1 MRNNKPMH
9 QMTQLWILAGVIA
22 GTFAVLPAARS
33 EVDLGEPPPAPA
45 DLSGLPRPTGIYSV
59 TGGFTVDANSREQ
72 VRSFYKAVYLA
83 SEGVPMETTSDVANC
98 TPGTNSLTYRE
109 AVLRRINWFRAMA
122 GMPATV
128 TFDAPAN
135 ARAQQAAVVMS
146 RNNALSHYPDG
157 SWLCYT
163 ADAADAASHSNLAL
177 GNAGPDAITA
187 YIWDFG
193 ANNTAVG
200 HRRWLLY
207 PQTQIMGTGDVPATN
222 GFGAANATW
231 VFDGNYGGV
240 RPATRTPFVAWP
252 PAGYL
257 PYQLAY
263 PQWSF
268 ALTNANLSGATV
280 SMKSNGVNVA
290 VSVQPYATGIGEN
303 SVVWVPME
311 LDYASSSA
319 KMPFNG
325 TDTTYWVMV
334 TNIHYG
340 AVTTGFTYTVTL
352 FDPQVPGSDYA
363 PPTISG
369 PAAPI
374 VGQGNTYSFTSVP
387 WADGYE
393 WRVSQAAPYDFTDG
407 AETGLGNFT
416 VHTTPGYAVQDS
428 SVKAAGA
435 YSFHLAHPS
444 PAKDQLLTL
453 NQSFVPQAGATLT
466 VKSRLGAAT
475 SDQVAI
481 IQISDDR
488 GLSWQDLYTQPGTGQ
503 PGETSFITRS
513 FGLGAFAGQEVRLRF
528 NYAFSFGNYYPGASA
543 GVGWYLDDI
552 TISGA
557 EVRTVLSTNLI
568 VAGTNFTFT
577 PPQPGAFLLDVRA
590 YLFQEFP
597 LAWGPACPVAATT
610 APPLTVTMQTP
621 VLVGNQVRLDFLTS
635 RAASFQ
641 LVQADVPTGPWTT
654 NFAAVLT
661 TNIPGAAY
669 RFHAPVEAAARFYR
683 VQSP

>member
-1 MRNNKPMH
+1 MKNL
-9 QMTQLWILAGVIA
+9 TTVWILTGIVTLSF
-22 GTFAVLPAARS
+22 GTIPEARS
-33 EVDLGEPPPAPA
+33 QAADLGEPPAAPT

-72 VRSFYKAVYLA
+72 VRSFYNAVYLV
-83 SEGVPMETTSDVANC
+83 SEGVSMATSSDVASC
-98 TPGTNSLTYRE
+98 TPGTNSLAYRE

-122 GMPATV
+122 GLPASV
-128 TFDAPAN
+128 TFDATAN

-146 RNNALSHYPDG
+146 RNGALSHFPDNT
-157 SWLCYT
+157 WLCYT
-163 ADAADAASHSNLAL
+163 GDAANAASNSNLAI
-177 GNAGPDAITA
+177 GNAGADAITA

-207 PQTQIMGTGDVPATN
+207 PQTQIMGTGDVPSTN

-231 VFDGNYGGV
+231 VFDGNYGGQ

-268 ALTNANLSGATV
+268 ALTNANLSGANVT
-280 SMKSNGVNVA
+280 MRSNGVNVA

-303 SVVWVPME
+303 SVVWVPMG
-311 LDYASSSA
+311 LNYTSTST

-325 TDTTYWVMV
+325 ADTTYSVTV
-334 TNIHYG
+334 TNIQYG
-340 AVTTGFTYTVTL
+340 SVITGFTYTVTL
-352 FDPQVPGSDYA
+352 FDPQVPGNDYA

-387 WADGYE
+387 GADGYE
-393 WRVSQAAPYDFTDG
+393 WRVSQTAPYDFTDG

-416 VHTTPGYAVQDS
+416 VQTTAGYAVRDS

-435 YSFHLAHPS
+435 YSFHLAHP
-444 PAKDQLLTL
+444 PGAKDQLLTL
-453 NQSFVPQAGATLT
+453 NQAFVPQADATLT
-466 VKSRLGAAT
+466 VKSRLGVAT
-475 SDQVAI
+475 SDQVAT
-481 IQISDDR
+481 IQISADG
-488 GLSWQDLYTQPGTGQ
+488 GLSWEDIYTQPGTGQ
-503 PGETSFITRS
+503 PGETSFVTRS
-513 FGLGAFAGQEVRLRF
+513 FGLGAFADQEVRLRF
-528 NYAFSFGNYYPGASA
+528 NYAFSIGSYYTDTSA

-557 EVRTVLSTNLI
+557 EVRTVLSTNLM

-577 PPQPGAFLLDVRA
+577 PPQPGDFLLDVRA

-597 LAWGPACPVAATT
+597 LAWGPTYPVAATT
-610 APPLTVTMQTP
+610 APPLTITMQTP
-621 VLVGNQVRLDFLTS
+621 VLVGNQVRLDFATS

-641 LVQADVPTGPWTT
+641 LLQADTPTGPWGVNTT
-654 NFAAVLT
+654 AALT
-661 TNIPGAAY
+661 TNAPGSSY
-669 RFHAPVEAAARFYR
+669 RFSTPVEASARFYR
-683 VQSP
+683 VVSP